1 MKNIFFQ
8 HHKQIAFFEM
18 PIAKQRENENIVCEG
33 SQGEYECKYSLDQ
46 IGSNKSPGSDGL
58 TGKFYKTFWDKIKT
72 YYLNSINHPFQ
83 TGHLIQLQKQNV
95 LTIIPKSGNTLEL
108 LTNWRPLSLLNMI
121 IKSPLKL

>member
-1 MKNIFFQ
+1 MEDILSEE
-8 HHKQIAFFEM
+8 KQYHEKHLVPTPQTNCFFEM

-58 TGKFYKTFWDKIKT
+58 TGKVYKTFWDKIKT

-83 TGHLIQLQKQNV
+83 TGHLIQL
-95 LTIIPKSGNTLEL
+95 
-108 LTNWRPLSLLNMI
+108 
-121 IKSPLKL
+121 